1 MSIIFAGLGAS
12 IGALIRF
19 WLTQFEHKF
28 IQREFPVATFFIN
41 VTGAFLLGL
50 LFSLAPAKGLYTL
63 LGTGILGG
71 YTTFSTFMNEA
82 VHLGQTKRLRE
93 LIYVGVSL
101 VAGLLASAL
110 GIWLGNQV

>member
-1 MSIIFAGLGAS
+1 MSILFAGLGAS

-19 WLTQFEHKF
+19 WVTQLGNKLFKT
-28 IQREFPVATFFIN
+28 EFPVATFFIN
-41 VTGAFLLGL
+41 ITGAFLLGL
-50 LFSLAPAKGLYTL
+50 LFSLAPTKGVYTI

-82 VHLGQTKRLRE
+82 VQLGEKRRLRE
-93 LIYVGVSL
+93 LIYVGLSIII
-101 VAGLLASAL
+101 GLLASAL